1 MSILSCTFK
10 RDISGEDLPEDLWE
24 ERTFGK
30 LQESHDTFSAVY
42 DCNKKLAKNSTVS
55 VSLFKEEV
63 DVKVLDKCPPDELMD
78 SKTIVT
84 VSYVK
89 VKCSI
94 KESLKFPEK
103 LNGVSRGT

>member
-1 MSILSCTFK
+1 MSILSCTFQ

-63 DVKVLDKCPPDELMD
+63 DVKVLDKCPPDELHKLMD
-78 SKTIVT
+78 
-84 VSYVK
+84 
-89 VKCSI
+89 
-94 KESLKFPEK
+94 F
-103 LNGVSRGT
+103 LNHCHCVIC

>member
-1 MSILSCTFK
+1 MPRLSDYYSIISMSILSCTFQ

-63 DVKVLDKCPPDELMD
+63 DVKVLDKCPPDELHKLMD
-78 SKTIVT
+78 
-84 VSYVK
+84 
-89 VKCSI
+89 
-94 KESLKFPEK
+94 F
-103 LNGVSRGT
+103 LNHCHCVIC